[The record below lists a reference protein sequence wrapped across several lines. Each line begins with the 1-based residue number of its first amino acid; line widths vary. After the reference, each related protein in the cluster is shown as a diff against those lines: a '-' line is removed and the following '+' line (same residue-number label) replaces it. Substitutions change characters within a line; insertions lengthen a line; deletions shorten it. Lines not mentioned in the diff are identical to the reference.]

1 MRLLIVGTL
10 KGQLTTATK
19 IAMDNGATVT
29 HAEDHEQAMRV
40 LRGGKGADL
49 LLVDVALDIRDL
61 VMRLEAEHIHVPIV
75 ACGISNDARAAV
87 AAIHAGAKE
96 YIPLPPD
103 PELIAAVLAAVA
115 NDSREMV
122 YRDEAMAKVIKLAQQ
137 IAGSD
142 ASVMITGKSG
152 TGKEVLAR
160 YVHSRSNRAK
170 RPFISINCAAIPEH
184 LLESELFGHE
194 KGAFT
199 GAVARRIGKFEEATG
214 GTLLL
219 DEISEMDVRLQS
231 KLLRAIQERVIDRV
245 GGTRPVPVDIRI
257 IATSNRNLADAVREG
272 TFREDLLFR
281 LNVVNLKIPPLRERP
296 ADILELA
303 QHFAKKYADANGV
316 PLRPIS
322 ADARRV
328 LTTNRWQG
336 NVRELE
342 NTIHRAVLMAQG
354 DEIGADAILSPD
366 GDRLDLAKTVPAV
379 AHATFAAEQVTRAL
393 VGRTVADVERDLI
406 LETLKH
412 CLGNRTHAANI
423 LGISIRTLAQQA
435 ERICRRRP
443 ADPASGIERVSAHGD
458 GGVIGPGGSR
468 IQSSSRR
475 RPGPITTG
483 RGCLHEPSTA
493 LPCRWISRYGSRIG
507 ARYCLLVRDDKSSN
521 SGFDFQTASRS
532 LRPVGS
538 SQQRKSHLRV
548 PATRSALPASSRGP
562 TNR

>member
-19 IAMDNGATVT
+19 TAMDNGASVT

-61 VMRLEAEHIHVPIV
+61 VMRIEAEHIHVPIV

-115 NDSREMV
+115 NDSRDLI

-142 ASVMITGKSG
+142 ASVMITGESG

-160 YVHSRSNRAK
+160 YVHTRSNRAK
-170 RPFISINCAAIPEH
+170 KPFISINCAAIPEH

-219 DEISEMDVRLQS
+219 DEISEMHPRLQAQP
-231 KLLRAIQERVIDRV
+231 LRALQGRESDPV
-245 GGTRPVPVDIRI
+245 GGTHPIKIDIRL
-257 IATSNRNLADAVREG
+257 IATSNRDLEEEVRKG
-272 TFREDLLFR
+272 GFREDLYFR
-281 LNVVNLKIPPLRERP
+281 LNVVNLCIPPLRERP
-296 ADILELA
+296 QDVEPLA
-303 QHFAKKYADANGV
+303 EHFAKKYAAANGIAYGGMSEV
-316 PLRPIS
+316 LREMLGRHAWRGS
-322 ADARRV
+322 
-328 LTTNRWQG
+328 
-336 NVRELE
+336 VRELE
-342 NTIHRAVLMAQG
+342 NTMKR
-354 DEIGADAILSPD
+354 AILLSAGGEMGPD
-366 GDRLDLAKTVPAV
+366 AVMLSTGKAGDAKGDGVLARGV
-379 AHATFAAEQVTRAL
+379 L

-406 LETLKH
+406 IDTLQH
-412 CLGNRTHAANI
+412 CLGNRTHAATI
-423 LGISIRTLAQQA
+423 LGISIRTLRNKLQQYRQ
-435 ERICRRRP
+435 EGVP
-443 ADPASGIERVSAHGD
+443 VPPPHELERV
-458 GGVIGPGGSR
+458 
-468 IQSSSRR
+468 
-475 RPGPITTG
+475 
-483 RGCLHEPSTA
+483 A
-493 LPCRWISRYGSRIG
+493 L
-507 ARYCLLVRDDKSSN
+507 
-521 SGFDFQTASRS
+521 
-532 LRPVGS
+532 
-538 SQQRKSHLRV
+538 
-548 PATRSALPASSRGP
+548 
-562 TNR
+562 